1 MKKIIPLAIL
11 GVSILSLVSCTQGPR
26 VTNSETFRTKTG
38 VIGVF
43 RQAATFCSEGLPQT
57 MKLGDSTILVK
68 PTWSNDQ
75 DNIFFS
81 EMKPGPA
88 TLYSY
93 HYQCWKDEFDLKLD
107 QSDPS
112 QAPVP
117 TTVVI
122 PDTGFCK
129 IVISFVEGEKL
140 FTHNDLLIEEQFE
153 KWNVAVNPAS
163 IPYCNIVDSKGGE
176 VSFANKDSLL
186 AETYKAAIPQ
196 AATAGSDQIQPLIS
210 LDTLSDMVTWNG
222 DRNKILLVV
231 WHNDPQRFEEGRT
244 IKLGDEVLW
253 TVADKEFRKWF
264 NQNKESVR
272 NWNRRLHQLMGYS
285 LDTTLNYFST
295 IWVDPKD
302 VVRPAFEIDPTGNT
316 MRASFIDETPAA
328 EPAMIGDDM
337 PSTESSEPAAES
349 PFGKKDE
356 AFMIWYQNWFDE
368 TAAKYEKKS
377 SKRLWTRLGYTYDW
391 SQSVPTYGLSEF
403 IVVRDAQVLVNFT
416 KQTKAFLN
424 WLNSEM

>member
-1 MKKIIPLAIL
+1 MKKLFSLAVL
-11 GVSILSLVSCTQGPR
+11 GASALSLMSCTQGPK
-26 VTNSETFRTKTG
+26 VNNPETFRNQTG

-81 EMKPGPA
+81 PMKPGPA

-93 HYQCWKDEFDLKLD
+93 HYQCWKDEFNLKLD

-112 QAPVP
+112 TGAVP

-122 PDTGFCK
+122 PDSGFCK
-129 IVISFVEGEKL
+129 IVISFVGDEKL
-140 FTHNDLLIEEQFE
+140 FTHNDLLIEEVFDR
-153 KWNVAVNPAS
+153 WNVAVPPAS
-163 IPYCNIVDSKGGE
+163 IPYCNIVDSQGGE

-186 AETYKAAIPQ
+186 VETYKSAIQQ
-196 AATAGSDQIQPLIS
+196 AASTGSDQIQPLIS

-222 DRNKILLVV
+222 DRNRILLVV
-231 WHNDPQRFEEGRT
+231 WHNDPERFQEGRT

-264 NQNKESVR
+264 NQNKTSVR
-272 NWNRRLHQLMGYS
+272 NWTRRLHQLMGYS
-285 LDTTLNYFST
+285 LDTTLTYFST
-295 IWVDPKD
+295 VWVDPKD
-302 VVRPAFEIDPTGNT
+302 VVRPAYVPDPTSNV
-316 MRASFIDETPAA
+316 MRASFADDNPGEESVASY
-328 EPAMIGDDM
+328 EP
-337 PSTESSEPAAES
+337 PSEEPAAES

-356 AFMIWYQNWFDE
+356 AFMIWFQNWFDE
-368 TAAKYEKKS
+368 AAAKYEKKS

-391 SQSVPTYGLSEF
+391 SYDRPTYGLSEF
-403 IVVRDAQVLVNFT
+403 IVVRDAEVLVNFT
-416 KQTKAFLN
+416 RQTKAFLN

>member
-1 MKKIIPLAIL
+1 MNKIIPLAVL
-11 GVSILSLVSCTQGPR
+11 GVSLLSLVSCTQGPR
-26 VTNSETFRTKTG
+26 VNNPETFRTKTG

-88 TLYSY
+88 TLYAY
-93 HYQCWKDEFDLKLD
+93 HYQCWKDEFNLKLD

-112 QAPVP
+112 SGAVP

-140 FTHNDLLIEEQFE
+140 FTHNDLLIEEQFD
-153 KWNVAVNPAS
+153 KWNVAVPAAS
-163 IPYCNIVDSKGGE
+163 IPYCNIIDSKGGE
-176 VSFANKDSLL
+176 VSFANKDSLIV
-186 AETYKAAIPQ
+186 ESYKSAIQQ
-196 AATAGSDQIQPLIS
+196 ASTTGTDQIQPLIT

-222 DRNKILLVV
+222 DRNRILLVV
-231 WHNDPQRFEEGRT
+231 WHNDPDRFQEGRT

-264 NQNKESVR
+264 NQNKTSVR
-272 NWNRRLHQLMGYS
+272 NWTRRLHQLMGYS
-285 LDTTLNYFST
+285 LDTTLTYFST
-295 IWVDPKD
+295 VWVDPKD
-302 VVRPAFEIDPTGNT
+302 VVRPAYVTDPLSNV
-316 MRASFIDETPAA
+316 MRASFDDDTP
-328 EPAMIGDDM
+328 E
-337 PSTESSEPAAES
+337 ESSVVSYEPPSESGEAAES

-356 AFMIWYQNWFDE
+356 AFMIWFQNWFDE
-368 TAAKYEKKS
+368 TRAKYEKKS

-391 SQSVPTYGLSEF
+391 SQDKPTYGLSEF
-403 IVVRDAQVLVNFT
+403 IVVRDAEVLVNFT

>member
-1 MKKIIPLAIL
+1 MKKIFSLAIL
-11 GVSILSLVSCTQGPR
+11 AASALTLMSCTQGPK
-26 VTNSETFRTKTG
+26 VNNPETFRKQTG

-81 EMKPGPA
+81 TMKPGPA

-93 HYQCWKDEFDLKLD
+93 HYQCWKDEFNLKLD

-112 QAPVP
+112 TGAVP

-122 PDTGFCK
+122 PDSGFCK
-129 IVISFVEGEKL
+129 IVISFVGDEKL
-140 FTHNDLLIEEQFE
+140 FTHNDLLIEEVFDR
-153 KWNVAVNPAS
+153 WNVAVPPAS
-163 IPYCNIVDSKGGE
+163 IPYCNIVDSQGGE
-176 VSFANKDSLL
+176 VSFANKDSLVV
-186 AETYKAAIPQ
+186 ETFKSAIQQ
-196 AATAGSDQIQPLIS
+196 AASTGSDQIQPLIS

-222 DRNKILLVV
+222 DRSKILLVV
-231 WHNDPQRFEEGRT
+231 WHNDPERFQEGRK

-264 NQNKESVR
+264 NQNKTSVR
-272 NWNRRLHQLMGYS
+272 NWTRRLHQLMGYS
-285 LDTTLNYFST
+285 FDTTLTYFST
-295 IWVDPKD
+295 VWVDPKD
-302 VVRPAFEIDPTGNT
+302 VVRPAYVPDPTSNV
-316 MRASFIDETPAA
+316 MRASFADDNSGEESVASY
-328 EPAMIGDDM
+328 EPA
-337 PSTESSEPAAES
+337 TEESAES

-356 AFMIWYQNWFDE
+356 AFMIWFQNWFDE

-391 SQSVPTYGLSEF
+391 SYDTPTYGLSEF
-403 IVVRDAQVLVNFT
+403 IVVRDAEVLVNFT

>member
-1 MKKIIPLAIL
+1 MKKIFPLAIL

-26 VTNSETFRTKTG
+26 VNNPETFRTKTG

-57 MKLGDSTILVK
+57 MQLGDSTILVK

-81 EMKPGPA
+81 PMKPGPA

-93 HYQCWKDEFDLKLD
+93 HYQCWKDEFNLKLD

-112 QAPVP
+112 TGAVP

-140 FTHNDLLIEEQFE
+140 FTHNDLLIEEVFDR
-153 KWNVAVNPAS
+153 WNVAVPAAS

-186 AETYKAAIPQ
+186 AETYKSAIQQ

-231 WHNDPQRFEEGRT
+231 WHNDPERFEEGRT

-253 TVADKEFRKWF
+253 AVADKEFRKWF
-264 NQNKESVR
+264 NQNKDSVR
-272 NWNRRLHQLMGYS
+272 NWTRRLHQLMGYS

-316 MRASFIDETPAA
+316 MRASFIDDTPAA

-337 PSTESSEPAAES
+337 PSTRANPPALL
-349 PFGKKDE
+349 PG
-356 AFMIWYQNWFDE
+356 MQQIG
-368 TAAKYEKKS
+368 
-377 SKRLWTRLGYTYDW
+377 L
-391 SQSVPTYGLSEF
+391 PT
-403 IVVRDAQVLVNFT
+403 N
-416 KQTKAFLN
+416 
-424 WLNSEM
+424 